1 MFYVKAEIA
10 EGVTIQAEVT
20 HENVYNRCPKCG
32 AETPVDLADIATD
45 GELDLYGT
53 AVYCK
58 ECSEKAWL
66 GAGRGTPM
74 VRVVDVPLTDPRIS
88 PQMRAYLFKKG
99 FRLKEYN
106 GLLMVLGEKGG
117 ESVELG
123 YELFCAVTRR
133 YYADEFAEVCEGR
146 EIQ

>member
-1 MFYVKAEIA
+1 
-10 EGVTIQAEVT
+10 
-20 HENVYNRCPKCG
+20 
-32 AETPVDLADIATD
+32 
-45 GELDLYGT
+45 
-53 AVYCK
+53 
-58 ECSEKAWL
+58 
-66 GAGRGTPM
+66 M

-106 GLLMVLGEKGG
+106 GLLMVLGEEGG

-133 YYADEFAEVCEGR
+133 YYADEFAEVCEGGKSNDPCF
-146 EIQ
+146 